1 MIYEL
6 EFHEDALK
14 EWKKLDPWLKE
25 QFKKQL
31 AKRLENPHVPS
42 ARLRGKDMQNAYK
55 IKLRDVGYRLVY
67 EVNDHTITVLVLAVA
82 KRDKNQAY
90 DLAQRRKVEQADP
103 QEPAQR
109 RLTKVK

>member
-1 MIYEL
+1 MSYEL

-14 EWKKLDPWLKE
+14 EWKKLDPSIKE

-31 AKRLENPHVPS
+31 VKRLENPHVPS
-42 ARLRGKDMQNAYK
+42 AQLRGKDMQNTYK

-82 KRDKNQAY
+82 KRDKNRAY
-90 DLAQRRKVEQADP
+90 DLAERRKAEQAESQAAVPDHL
-103 QEPAQR
+103 R
-109 RLTKVK
+109 VVK

>member
-1 MIYEL
+1 MSYEL

-14 EWKKLDPWLKE
+14 EWKKLDPSIKE

-31 AKRLENPHVPS
+31 AKRLENPHVP
-42 ARLRGKDMQNAYK
+42 ATKLRGKDMQNTYK

-82 KRDKNQAY
+82 RRDKNQAY
-90 DLAQRRKVEQADP
+90 DLAGRRKAEQEGSQATALD
-103 QEPAQR
+103 
-109 RLTKVK
+109 RLRVVK